1 MRTVLAFAA
10 TAALAFGQDAAKKP
24 TPPTLEETLAWLQ
37 KLPAIK
43 GQPADRFSKLTVDD
57 LKELT
62 SIKLGGHREPDGK
75 HQQIPGADFR
85 YLTSLPKL
93 EDCDLAEID
102 GLDDIALV
110 HLGAIPTLK
119 KLEMGDAQVT
129 AAGLKAL
136 VPLKE
141 LTSLGLGW
149 ATKLDDGCVAH
160 LAKMS
165 KLEFLNL
172 SGTKVTDAAVPYLA
186 KLPLKELR
194 LNATGVGDK
203 GIAALAGVKSLETL
217 EVKKSK
223 VTARGVA
230 ALQKARPGLAVTT
243 K

>member
-1 MRTVLAFAA
+1 MRWLIVLAMAG
-10 TAALAFGQDAAKKP
+10 LSFGQDAAKKP
-24 TPPTLEETLAWLQ
+24 KPPTLDETLAWLQ
-37 KLPAIK
+37 RLPAIK
-43 GQPADRFSKLTVDD
+43 GQPADRFAKLTVDD

-93 EDCDLAEID
+93 ESCDLAEID
-102 GLDDIALV
+102 GLDDVALT
-110 HLGAIPTLK
+110 HLGAIPTLRR
-119 KLEMGDAQVT
+119 LEMGDAQIT
-129 AAGLKAL
+129 AAGLKPL
-136 VPLKE
+136 VQLKE

-149 ATKLDDGCVAH
+149 ATTLDDGCVAH
-160 LAKMS
+160 LVRMP

-172 SGTKVTDAAVPYLA
+172 SGTKVTDAAIPYLA

-203 GIAALAGVKSLETL
+203 GLAALAGLASLEKL

-230 ALQKARPGLAVTT
+230 ALQKARPNLAITT

>member
-1 MRTVLAFAA
+1 MRTLLVLVAMAG
-10 TAALAFGQDAAKKP
+10 TAVAQNAKKP
-24 TPPTLEETLAWLQ
+24 KPPTLEETLAWLQ

-57 LKELT
+57 LNELT

-102 GLDDIALV
+102 GLDDVALA
-110 HLGAIPTLK
+110 HLGDIPTLK

-129 AAGLKAL
+129 AAGLKPL
-136 VPLKE
+136 TQLKE
-141 LTSLGLGW
+141 LAHLGLGW
-149 ATKLDDGCVAH
+149 ATKLDDACVAH
-160 LAKMS
+160 LAKMP

-172 SGTKVTDAAVPYLA
+172 SGTKVTDAALPYLA
-186 KLPLKELR
+186 RLPLKELR

-203 GIAALAGVKSLETL
+203 GIAALAALKTL
-217 EVKKSK
+217 EKLEAKKSK
-223 VTARGVA
+223 VTARGEA
-230 ALQKARPGLAVTT
+230 ALQKALPKLAITT